1 MTQDLR
7 KSIEAWIKKTQ
18 EKFFKNLEVLK
29 NKQTDEQDNN
39 WSGKKIH

>member
-18 EKFFKNLEVLK
+18 EKFLKNLEVLK

-39 WSGKKIH
+39 